1 MHRRFALQWATA
13 AIAALSIGV
22 GAAQAETLKIWS
34 FGEQDNY
41 TEAMVKEFQA
51 KNPDLTIEVRRVA
64 FSDVNDEALRAIRS
78 GTGPDIM
85 PIDNPNVAFFA
96 AKKALLELD
105 DMVKQSKVINADK
118 IFPGPRLNSSWKGKL
133 VGIPRGANTIALYI
147 NDDMF
152 REAGLDPDKPPRTWA
167 ELHDAAAKLNNPAK
181 NIYGFAFSA
190 RGNEEG
196 TFQFLPYI
204 QSTGADWDKLNS
216 PGAIRAVEFWQKLL
230 DEKLASRD
238 TLNRGQSDSTATF
251 VNGNAA
257 MVVSGPWEIPGID
270 KNAKF
275 KWRVALLPGEKADSP
290 RTSALGEQSYVIPK
304 TAANPKAAFRF
315 LEYVIS
321 QQGRNWNDFGIL
333 PATSD
338 AVSKDPKWPQ
348 AYQAFAEQMKYARP
362 RGPNPEWPQISKA
375 ISGAMQ
381 QVLTHQSD
389 AKTAMA
395 AAAAQV
401 QRVSKN

>member
-1 MHRRFALQWATA
+1 MKKRFALKCVSAVTML
-13 AIAALSIGV
+13 IALGLS
-22 GAAQAETLKIWS
+22 AAQADTLKVWS

-41 TEAMVKEFQA
+41 TEIMVKEFEA
-51 KNPDLTIEVRRVA
+51 KNPDIKVEVRRVA
-64 FSDVNDEALRAIRS
+64 FADVNDEALRAIRS

-96 AKKALLELD
+96 AKKALYELD
-105 DMVKQSKVINADK
+105 AMVAQSKIIKKDN
-118 IFPGPRLNSSWKGKL
+118 ILPGPLKNSSWAGKL

-152 REAGLDPDKPPRTWA
+152 REAGLDPA
-167 ELHDAAAKLNNPAK
+167 HDPQSWDQLYQDAKKLNNPAK
-181 NIYGFAFSA
+181 NIFGIAFSA
-190 RGNEEG
+190 KGDEEG

-204 QSTGADWDKLNS
+204 QATGADWDKLGT
-216 PGAIRAVEFWQKLL
+216 PGAVRAVSFWQKLL

-270 KNAKF
+270 KGAKF
-275 KWRVALLPGEKADSP
+275 KWHVALLPAEKEGGAHA
-290 RTSALGEQSYVIPK
+290 SALGEQSYVIPK
-304 TAANPKAAFRF
+304 TAANPKLAFRF

-321 QQGRNWNDFGIL
+321 QQGRNWNEFGIL
-333 PATSD
+333 PATKD
-338 AVSKDPKWPQ
+338 AVSPDPKWPA
-348 AYQAFAEQMKYARP
+348 AYKAFVEQMKYARG

-381 QVLTHQSD
+381 QVLTHQ
-389 AKTAMA
+389 AEPQAAMA
-395 AAAAQV
+395 AAAATV
-401 QRVSKN
+401 AKINKP

>member
-1 MHRRFALQWATA
+1 MDLRTSLHWLGTVA
-13 AIAALSIGV
+13 AAAALAS
-22 GAAQAETLKIWS
+22 APAFAAETLKVWS

-41 TEAMVKEFQA
+41 TEIMVKEFEA
-51 KNPDLTIEVRRVA
+51 KNPDVKVEVRRVA

-96 AKKALLELD
+96 AKKALYELD
-105 DMVKQSKVINADK
+105 ALVAQSKVIKKDN
-118 IFPGPRLNSSWKGKL
+118 ILPGPLHNSSWGGKL

-152 REAGLDPDKPPRTWA
+152 RAAGIDKDPQSW
-167 ELHDAAAKLNNPAK
+167 EQLYQAAKKLNNPDK
-181 NIYGFAFSA
+181 NIYGLAFSA
-190 RGNEEG
+190 KGNEEG

-204 QSTGADWDKLNS
+204 QATGADWTTLGS
-216 PGAIRAVEFWQKLL
+216 PGAVRAVSFWQKLL

-257 MVVSGPWEIPGID
+257 MVISGPWEIPGID

-275 KWRVALLPGEKADSP
+275 KWHVALLPSEKEGGTRA
-290 RTSALGEQSYVIPK
+290 SALGEQSYVIPK
-304 TAANPKAAFRF
+304 TAANPKLAFRF

-333 PATSD
+333 PATKD
-338 AVSKDPKWPQ
+338 AVSPDPKWPA
-348 AYQAFAEQMKYARP
+348 AYAAFVEQMKYARA

-381 QVLTHQSD
+381 QVLTHQ
-389 AKTAMA
+389 AEPQAAMVA
-395 AAAAQV
+395 AAATVAKV
-401 QRVSKN
+401 NKP